1 MEFNIA
7 LNTIVYLMIFLFP
20 GIIFRKFLFIRE
32 YSKEFDK
39 GNLFERFVWTILT
52 SIIILLVTF
61 LFFLFCKNALNLDL
75 LPSISYKTIW
85 DTFNDLSNNKLPDP
99 NKKLALKDKDIY
111 MHFFLLMICIYTLS
125 SILGI
130 LTYLIT
136 RTSFVKSIGVMKYLN
151 YWQDLVKGTYNL
163 NNDDTLTY
171 GYTNADV
178 LTEQNDETKLYS
190 GRVVNYYLD
199 PQSNQLQ
206 TIVLSDTKRYKK
218 LTDGGF
224 EIKSIPGHNF
234 IIEKERILN
243 VNFTHVYERK
253 DENKVYKWIYR
264 IVNVIFI
271 LLFFAVVSTMFISD
285 IYIYTSTFLRKTVF
299 VTCGIL
305 MILIVNRNVKKMI
318 SGQWSTLKFTN
329 VYYFISLLL
338 PGIWLFNFL
347 NWYWVFGLE
356 FVFLFFMSL
365 FLPERHSNNIDSL
378 ENNTDSNESV
388 SDNP

>member
-1 MEFNIA
+1 
-7 LNTIVYLMIFLFP
+7 MIFLFP

-39 GNLFERFVWTILT
+39 GNLFERFIWTILT

-61 LFFLFCKNALNLDL
+61 LFFVFCNKALNLDL

-85 DTFNDLSNNKLPDP
+85 DTFNDLSNNKLPNPD
-99 NKKLALKDKDIY
+99 KKLAPKDKDIY

-125 SILGI
+125 FLLGI

-136 RTSFVKSIGVMKYLN
+136 RTTFVKSIGVMKYLN

-163 NNDDTLTY
+163 NSDDTLTY

-178 LTEQNDETKLYS
+178 LTEQNEETKLYS
-190 GRVVNYYLD
+190 GRVINYYLD

-206 TIVLSDTKRYKK
+206 TIVLSDVKRYKR
-218 LTDGGF
+218 LDGGGF

-243 VNFTHVYERK
+243 INFTYIYERK

-264 IVNVIFI
+264 IVNIIFI
-271 LLFFAVVSTMFISD
+271 LLFVGVISTMFISD
-285 IYIYTSTFLRKTVF
+285 IYIYTSTFLRKAVF
-299 VTCGIL
+299 VVCGIL
-305 MILIVNRNVKKMI
+305 LILILNKNVKKI
-318 SGQWSTLKFTN
+318 LSGQWSTLKVTN
-329 VYYFISLLL
+329 IYFFVSLVL
-338 PGIWLFNFL
+338 PYIWLFNFVK
-347 NWYWVFGLE
+347 WYWVLIFE
-356 FVFLFFMSL
+356 FIVLLVMSFLV
-365 FLPERHSNNIDSL
+365 PENPNNINSL
-378 ENNTDSNESV
+378 ERNNEADSTS
-388 SDNP
+388 

>member
-61 LFFLFCKNALNLDL
+61 LFFLFCKNVLNLDL

-111 MHFFLLMICIYTLS
+111 MHFFLLMISIYTLS
-125 SILGI
+125 FILGI

-171 GYTNADV
+171 GYTTADV
-178 LTEQNDETKLYS
+178 LTEQNDDTKLYS

-206 TIVLSDTKRYKK
+206 TIVLSDAKRYKK
-218 LTDGGF
+218 LTNGGF

-243 VNFTHVYERK
+243 VNFTYVYERK

-285 IYIYTSTFLRKTVF
+285 IYIYTSTLLRKIVF

-305 MILIVNRNVKKMI
+305 IILVMNKNVKKII

-329 VYYFISLLL
+329 IYYFISLLL
-338 PGIWLFNFL
+338 PGIWLFNIL
-347 NWYWVFGLE
+347 KWYWVLGLE
-356 FVFLFFMSL
+356 FAFLFLMSL
-365 FLPERHSNNIDSL
+365 LLPERNSNNVDSL
-378 ENNTDSNESV
+378 ENNTDSNGSI
-388 SDNP
+388 SDN